1 MDEKSR
7 KAVPITQFVDVPNM
21 LQDMEELSRSA
32 GKARFKLYSKVKAW
46 NSLQKHF
53 KQQLAPPGLTF
64 TKFLQTLQGM
74 TNKKLGRDGKD
85 GTFTYRTLLVAGM
98 HFPGRLQLRHRTG
111 EALRHSLRHA
121 RRQAVSVLHL
131 QLRAVLS
138 REDRA
143 TVLDSLGPEDA
154 AADHAHS
161 VQAEDSLTGQHR
173 GTEKSAGPR
182 AFLTTDNRQ
191 LATAF
196 LPRGP
201 LQIPPA
207 EQVQMQMENRLS

>member
-1 MDEKSR
+1 M
-7 KAVPITQFVDVPNM
+7 PITQFVDVPNM

-32 GKARFKLYSKVKAW
+32 GKARFKFYSKMKAW

-53 KQQLAPPGLTF
+53 KTELAPPGLTF

-98 HFPGRLQLRHRTG
+98 HFQDALQLRHRAR

-121 RRQAVSVLHL
+121 GWQAVSVLHL
-131 QLRAVLS
+131 QLRAMLS

-143 TVLDSLGPEDA
+143 AVLGAAGEA
-154 AADHAHS
+154 AAIS
-161 VQAEDSLTGQHR
+161 VPT
-173 GTEKSAGPR
+173 
-182 AFLTTDNRQ
+182 
-191 LATAF
+191 
-196 LPRGP
+196 
-201 LQIPPA
+201 
-207 EQVQMQMENRLS
+207 